1 MSDPEEMFERQEVNQ
16 KCLARV
22 RKGESF
28 KDKCQRERLMLKY
41 AAAEGPET
49 KAVNPD
55 NLDIADNLG
64 KDGLISR

>member
-1 MSDPEEMFERQEVNQ
+1 
-16 KCLARV
+16 
-22 RKGESF
+22 
-28 KDKCQRERLMLKY
+28 MLKY